1 MHKFHYLNVCINI
14 FLPAPHI
21 CEHSFNDLSVCVS
34 VRALLLMYPCFATN
48 RKLLQEANL
57 DAKKLLA
64 FLDDTSLL
72 NSVLLDA
79 GIDIPGDRLDI
90 ILAMKTMKTR
100 NASLREFPTGSARG
114 YSTPP
119 GGLGEGRAAPVQPNI
134 PSSIYILLLCLLPFL
149 VLLMCSLPCFLTDS
163 LADSTNPR

>member
-1 MHKFHYLNVCINI
+1 VDIFRYLNVCINI
-14 FLPAPHI
+14 FLPALHI

-34 VRALLLMYPCFATN
+34 VRALLFMYPCFATN

-134 PSSIYILLLCLLPFL
+134 P
-149 VLLMCSLPCFLTDS
+149 
-163 LADSTNPR
+163 